1 MQEYIEGAIRWALDR
16 LGSTE
21 YAFKC
26 YGFLEDAYELGNN
39 IVLDGQG
46 STAKEAADA
55 YGARRDPDVPPRG
68 AYVFY
73 DCWGAIEGELR
84 NWGHIGL
91 SLGDGQVIHA
101 WDKVRVDGYRAIES
115 LNAAP
120 GWTKPSYI
128 GWAPAEEIL
137 RGMSVSTAKDST
149 ISLDREEGSDYA

>member
-1 MQEYIEGAIRWALDR
+1 MREYIEGAVRWAMER
-16 LGSTE
+16 FGSTG

-26 YGFLEDAYELGNN
+26 YAFLEDAYEFGNG

-46 STAKEAADA
+46 CTAKEAADA
-55 YGARRDPDVPPRG
+55 YAARRDPDVPPRG

-73 DCWGAIEGELR
+73 DCWGTIRDDYR

-101 WDKVRVDGYRAIES
+101 WDKVRVDDYLDVEALE
-115 LNAAP
+115 AAP

-128 GWAPAEEIL
+128 GWAPASEIL
-137 RGMSVSTAKDST
+137 RGMTVGGDQ
-149 ISLDREEGSDYA
+149 GG